1 MRAPGHCEARACPMS
16 YPVNP
21 LLGAV
26 AAPPIAEVQ
35 GWVDGRT
42 FPADKPLLDVA
53 QAVPGYPPDA
63 ALTAHLAELVGR
75 PETARYTDIQGT
87 PALRAALAGQTSAIY
102 AASIEPA
109 QVCITAGCN
118 QAFCLATM
126 ALAGAGDEVILPA
139 PYYFNH
145 QMWLDML
152 GITAVHLPFNAD
164 RGGVPDATDAAALI
178 GPKTRAIVLVT
189 PNNPTGATYP
199 PAVLDEFFD
208 LARSRGVALVVDE
221 TYRDFLTEAA
231 PPHGLFG
238 RDGWDGTLVHLYS
251 FSKVYSLTGY
261 RVGAVIS
268 GARLIGEIAKA
279 MDCVSICAPRI
290 AQDAALF
297 GIENLARW
305 RAEKRA
311 LMDARAAALRRAFSR
326 NDLAYQLISAGA
338 FFAYLRHP
346 FEGVAGAE
354 VARRLADEQNV
365 LSLPGAMFGPGQ
377 DDFLR
382 FAFANLD
389 AQWMPELARRLVAS
403 QS

>member
-1 MRAPGHCEARACPMS
+1 MRAPGHCEGRARPMS
-16 YPVNP
+16 YSVNP

-26 AAPPIAEVQ
+26 AAPPIAEAQ
-35 GWVDGRT
+35 GWVEGRT

-53 QAVPGYPPDA
+53 QALPGYPPDA
-63 ALTAHLAELVGR
+63 ALTAHLAALVGR
-75 PETARYTDIQGT
+75 PETARYTDIEGT

-109 QVCITAGCN
+109 RVCITAGCN

-126 ALAGAGDEVILPA
+126 ALAGAGDEVILPT

-152 GITAVHLPFNAD
+152 GVRAVHLPFNAEG
-164 RGGVPDATDAAALI
+164 GGVPDAADAAALI

-189 PNNPTGATYP
+189 PNNPTGAIYP
-199 PAVLDEFFD
+199 PAALDAFFD

-238 RDGWDGTLVHLYS
+238 RDGWGETLVHLYS

-326 NDLAYQLISAGA
+326 NDLTYELISAGA

-346 FEGVAGAE
+346 FEGVPGA
-354 VARRLADEQNV
+354 VLARRLADEQNV

-389 AQWMPELARRLVAS
+389 AEWMPELARRLVAS